1 MEKQVPDKIRIKVT
15 KHDTKRA
22 ESDPSKSPLVR
33 AISRALKT
41 SIDDVEVNREKVYI
55 WNEWDSPEYIFSLD
69 DKAKSF
75 NASWELKEDYPETL
89 EFNITRRK

>member
-15 KHDTKRA
+15 EYDTQRA
-22 ESDPSKSPLVR
+22 ESDPSKSPLVT
-33 AISRALKT
+33 AISRALKA
-41 SIDDVEVNREKVYI
+41 SIDDVEVNKEDVYI

-69 DKAKSF
+69 DEAKSF
-75 NASWELKEDYPETL
+75 NISWELKEDYPETL

>member
-1 MEKQVPDKIRIKVT
+1 VPDKIRIKVT
-15 KHDTKRA
+15 EYDTQRA

-33 AISRALKT
+33 AISRALKA
-41 SIDDVEVNREKVYI
+41 SIDDVEVNKEDVYI

-69 DKAKSF
+69 DEAKSF
-75 NASWELKEDYPETL
+75 NISWELKEDYPETL